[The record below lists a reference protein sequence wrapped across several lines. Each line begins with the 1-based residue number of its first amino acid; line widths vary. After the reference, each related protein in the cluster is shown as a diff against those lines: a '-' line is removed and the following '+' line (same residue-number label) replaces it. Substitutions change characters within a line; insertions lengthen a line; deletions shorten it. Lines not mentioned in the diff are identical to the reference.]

1 MEISPGEDPVGVR
14 AGRPP
19 MQRCGRAVEE
29 LVPVGG
35 DDQGKARMRFERE
48 RYETHGTN
56 TST

>member
-1 MEISPGEDPVGVR
+1 
-14 AGRPP
+14 
-19 MQRCGRAVEE
+19 MQRRGRAVEE

-48 RYETHGTN
+48 GYETHGTN